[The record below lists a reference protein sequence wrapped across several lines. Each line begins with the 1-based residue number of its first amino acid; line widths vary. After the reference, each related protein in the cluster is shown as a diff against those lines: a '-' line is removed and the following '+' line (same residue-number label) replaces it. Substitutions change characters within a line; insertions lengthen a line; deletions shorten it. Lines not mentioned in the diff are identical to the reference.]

1 MLSESKLIE
10 AFTQVA
16 VGFFHLLFNFVGR
29 VVGEKKMR
37 RKMDLIGYSS
47 VDVKERTREK
57 EREREDHLNE
67 RRCMKSQK
75 EKEKSEKERERER
88 ERGNEEK

>member
-29 VVGEKKMR
+29 VVGEKKC
-37 RKMDLIGYSS
+37 
-47 VDVKERTREK
+47 VEK
-57 EREREDHLNE
+57 WI
-67 RRCMKSQK
+67 
-75 EKEKSEKERERER
+75 
-88 ERGNEEK
+88 

>member
-57 EREREDHLNE
+57 ERERGPPQRKAVYEVSKRKGKIRE
-67 RRCMKSQK
+67 G
-75 EKEKSEKERERER
+75 ERERER
-88 ERGNEEK
+88 ERK